1 MSEKRY
7 TFAEITDFLR
17 SGLIDAAYASYGNG
31 KWVWHDGEVWYEN
44 DFESWKSINSI
55 YNPSKAFVIKSFNN
69 IQLELELV

>member
-17 SGLIDAAYASYGNG
+17 SGLIDAAYDPCSSS
-31 KWVWHDGEVWYEN
+31 KWVWRNGEVWYVN
-44 DFESWKSINSI
+44 GYDRWKSINSI
-55 YNPSKAFVIKSFNN
+55 YDPSKAFVIKSFNN